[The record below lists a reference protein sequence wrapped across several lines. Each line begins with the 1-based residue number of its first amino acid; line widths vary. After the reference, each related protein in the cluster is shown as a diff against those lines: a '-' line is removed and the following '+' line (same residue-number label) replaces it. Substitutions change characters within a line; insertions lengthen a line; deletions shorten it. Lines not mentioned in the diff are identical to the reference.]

1 MRPMSDRANYAILS
15 GDTLDVY
22 YAAWGG
28 PTIQRELK
36 DGPAACERFIRAQE
50 HEPDGQL
57 LEFAFM
63 EGGIAL
69 DMDRRRA
76 MFFGGPG
83 EVNYVPAVQARL
95 VERLRPVWA
104 RDGWTIAWARR
115 YAHDLVAFLGL
126 PGTCIENPAYLEYP
140 GDWETVVAAPLEW
153 VSTLVARRLAD
164 RWDIRASQ
172 TSANGLMHHGPQLA
186 GAFTELPAPGPLD
199 AHAAANLTALLLD
212 EDRRSLVIV
221 APLFAS
227 LNAPHW
233 LAERAREV
241 FPGWSVEL
249 DLDLTT
255 PYERLRDRGLP
266 LARSEDDEEHRPASL
281 TEAELDEIVDRALT
295 YAPEAEINALIAAR
309 DAFLAD
315 LAAQAEADGQTV
327 VILDNTSRRTPD
339 SHDDT

>member
-1 MRPMSDRANYAILS
+1 MADRANYAILS

-76 MFFGGPG
+76 RFFGGPG
-83 EVNYVPAVQARL
+83 DINYAPAVQARL
-95 VERLRPVWA
+95 VERLRPIWE

-115 YAHDLVAFLGL
+115 YAYDLVEFLGL
-126 PGTCIENPAYLEYP
+126 PGTCVEDPAYLDSP
-140 GDWETVVAAPLEW
+140 ETWDSVVAPLEW
-153 VSTLVARRLAD
+153 VSTLVARRSGE
-164 RWDIRASQ
+164 RW
-172 TSANGLMHHGPQLA
+172 QLRGSRSGA
-186 GAFTELPAPGPLD
+186 GAVIRHRSQLSTAFDELPAPGPLD
-199 AHAAANLTALLLD
+199 AYPAANLTALLLD

-227 LNAPHW
+227 LNAPTLSTGLDW
-233 LAERAREV
+233 RIDYSPARV
-241 FPGWSVEL
+241 QLRVVSTCPADIDSDGDYTNGLTPDGGVDIN
-249 DLDLTT
+249 DLL
-255 PYERLRDRGLP
+255 
-266 LARSEDDEEHRPASL
+266 
-281 TEAELDEIVDRALT
+281 
-295 YAPEAEINALIAAR
+295 
-309 DAFLAD
+309 AFLDAYGAAAPGAD
-315 LAAQAEADGQTV
+315 VDDDGV
-327 VILDNTSRRTPD
+327 DPPNPD
-339 SHDDT
+339 GGVDINDLLFFLFRYENGC

>member
-1 MRPMSDRANYAILS
+1 MADRANYAILS

-36 DGPAACERFIRAQE
+36 DGPVACERFIRAQE

-76 MFFGGPG
+76 RFFGGPG
-83 EVNYVPAVQARL
+83 DINYAPAVQARL
-95 VERLRPVWA
+95 VERLRPIWE

-115 YAHDLVAFLGL
+115 YAYDLVEFLGL
-126 PGTCIENPAYLEYP
+126 PGTCVEDPAYL
-140 GDWETVVAAPLEW
+140 DSLETWDSVVAPLEW
-153 VSTLVARRLAD
+153 VSTLVARRSGE
-164 RWDIRASQ
+164 RW
-172 TSANGLMHHGPQLA
+172 QLRGSRSGA
-186 GAFTELPAPGPLD
+186 GAVIRHRSQLSTAFDELPAPGPLD
-199 AHAAANLTALLLD
+199 AYPAANLTALLLD
-212 EDRRSLVIV
+212 EERRSLVIV

-241 FPGWSVEL
+241 FADWTVEL
-249 DLDLTT
+249 DLDLTI
-255 PYERLRDRGLP
+255 PYERLRGRGLP
-266 LARSEDDEEHRPASL
+266 VSLAEEGEERRPASL
-281 TEAELDEIVDRALT
+281 TEAEIDEIIDRALV
-295 YAPEAEINALIAAR
+295 YAPEAEIDALMAAKESL
-309 DAFLAD
+309 LASI
-315 LAAQAEADGQTV
+315 AAQAEADGQTV
-327 VILDNTSRRTPD
+327 VILDNTSRRAPD
-339 SHDDT
+339 GHDDA